1 MSRFPYFLFNEGSI
15 VAVPLGD
22 GLFGYAVQV
31 RQTWLVYPLTTRGG
45 LADIQLLGKSNWR
58 WMVRANGPSKRDD
71 WIFAGIHPE
80 LASDVHTMTETR
92 QEILPRYWSYDPPSP
107 CWRETFE
114 IYRGPKQDEK
124 GKWCYASEPTE
135 DYRELLLS
143 EFPRCYGHVKSLE
156 GFMKNHLHEMLVL
169 ERPFAN
175 LLDRY
180 TNVGLND
187 VIHPILRNLEKFA
200 ILEVWMPPNLPPPKG
215 ADSLEDFVDELL
227 LEKDLGG
234 VGEFAEMDTYTFLSC
249 DVTKPDRA
257 AKALLKAFKAAGYTT
272 GIEIKERADNGRVW
286 KLE

>member
-1 MSRFPYFLFNEGSI
+1 MSQFPYFWFNEGSI

-22 GLFGYAVQV
+22 GHFGYAVQV
-31 RQTWLVYPLTTRGG
+31 WQTWLVYPVTTRSG

-58 WMVRANGPSKRDD
+58 WMVRANGPPKRDD
-71 WIFAGIHPE
+71 WIFAGIHPD
-80 LASDVHTMTETR
+80 LVFDVYANAEVR
-92 QEILPRYWSYDPPSP
+92 QEVLPRWWGYEPPIGR
-107 CWRETFE
+107 WRESFKV
-114 IYRGPKQDEK
+114 YRGPKQDEN
-124 GKWCYASEPTE
+124 GKWYYASEPTE

-143 EFPRCYGHVKSLE
+143 EFPRRYEKVKSLE
-156 GFMKNHLHEMLVL
+156 GFMKDHLHEMLVL

-180 TNVGLND
+180 TNVRLND
-187 VIHPILRNLEKFA
+187 AMHPSLRDLEKFA

-227 LEKDLGG
+227 SEKDLGG

-286 KLE
+286 TLE